1 MLLFMSVSIGLEIGS
16 AAVRAVLLDPRSK
29 PPRLLAAVGAPWSG
43 TGGDDLLRAIQQV
56 RRSLPIKSPVVLGLP
71 TPAAIITT
79 VQPLLVSRARSDL
92 AVRFELQ
99 QQLPYDVSQ
108 TAWHYHWLSHNGG
121 TQAEPGPAAVVAAV
135 KHSIVQERLTLC
147 QRAGVSVKGVQV
159 NALALG
165 NAWWQAG
172 GPGGRTAS
180 VVVRLDGRLLEW
192 LIITSNGL
200 YVFTTLLPAPTLAP
214 HGGAGPVPAAS
225 THGRPGPVPPAA
237 PLGAASV
244 VSAGLSQ
251 SQEDQ
256 LVARLATSWEGLQK
270 HLAAVTGACPSISA
284 AQLVGDTS
292 SYPTCAEGL
301 QRAIGCAVQPLSLET
316 IVRAEKGGD
325 EFVAACGLALQG
337 GGHAPLS
344 LNLIEGAM
352 RAARAARVNRVSQ
365 LLGVLCA
372 LLATLWSGR
381 GIVESLRSRE
391 ALLEQYHTQ
400 EQSYQLLR
408 PEVRAIRKH
417 QAQLEHRLEQ
427 LAYLARTRDRVTRSV
442 VQLTDALPDSLW
454 LTTLDLTKT
463 APHVAGALEGY
474 AQSFQG
480 VTQFI
485 DRVKAAPEWVT
496 VKPQATSVMTDSAT
510 GAEVVAFTIQ
520 LQRLLVEPSADRP
533 RAEEEP
539 AAQPAAKKKPSS
551 SRRKQR

>member
-1 MLLFMSVSIGLEIGS
+1 MPVSVGLEIGN

-56 RRSLPIKSPVVLGLP
+56 RRSLPIKSPAVLGLP

-79 VQPLLVSRARSDL
+79 VRPLLVSRARSDL

-108 TAWHYHWLSHNGG
+108 TAWHYHWLSRNGG
-121 TQAEPGPAAVVAAV
+121 TRAEPGPAAVVAAV
-135 KHSIVQERLTLC
+135 KHSIVQERLAVC
-147 QRAGVSVKGVQV
+147 HRAGVSVRGVQV
-159 NALALG
+159 NALALA
-165 NAWWQAG
+165 NAWWQSG
-172 GPGGRTAS
+172 GPGGQTAS

-200 YVFTTLLPAPTLAP
+200 YVFTTLLPAPASAL
-214 HGGAGPVPAAS
+214 HGGTGPI
-225 THGRPGPVPPAA
+225 PPAETA
-237 PLGAASV
+237 GAATLIR
-244 VSAGLSQ
+244 AGLSQ
-251 SQEDQ
+251 AQEDQ
-256 LVARLATSWEGLQK
+256 FIARLKTSWEGLQH
-270 HLAAVTGACPSISA
+270 HLALVAGACPSIST

-301 QRAIGCAVQPLSLET
+301 QRAIGCAVQPLSLQT
-316 IVRAEKGGD
+316 IVRAEKRAD

-337 GGHAPLS
+337 GGNAPLS
-344 LNLIEGAM
+344 LNLVEGPM

-365 LLGVLCA
+365 LLGALCA
-372 LLATLWSGR
+372 LLAALWSGQ
-381 GIVESLRSRE
+381 GIVASLRSRE
-391 ALLEQYHTQ
+391 ALLEQYRTQ

-463 APHVAGALEGY
+463 APHVAGTLEGY

-496 VKPQATSVMTDSAT
+496 VKPQATNVMTDPAT

-520 LQRLLVEPSADRP
+520 LQRLLVEPSQDRP
-533 RAEEEP
+533 RAEEKP
-539 AAQPAAKKKPSS
+539 AAQPTTKQRKPASS
-551 SRRKQR
+551 MRRKR